1 MKAGEVEQIMN
12 LVKSVFSLT
21 DFPEHEKRLREKL
34 SQLKLKKETPKI
46 DTNQSRYIERA
57 RQWAA
62 EFSKKYGQVT
72 VEDVLINIPPPDGMS
87 KRVIGGIFRGQMWER
102 IGERTVAT
110 PNEPNR
116 AFKIIGVFRL
126 AGTSPPR
133 ITDWTNE
140 WD

>member
-72 VEDVLINIPPPDGMS
+72 VEDVLINIPPLMECL
-87 KRVIGGIFRGQMWER
+87 RE
-102 IGERTVAT
+102 
-110 PNEPNR
+110 
-116 AFKIIGVFRL
+116 
-126 AGTSPPR
+126 
-133 ITDWTNE
+133 
-140 WD
+140 